1 MNTTIMDNSSL
12 FKMRERVFE
21 VLEIYLDREKN
32 IGIATFDSALV
43 NVLELFI
50 NRYEFSSYDTEEIM
64 NYCEFQYNRKHGI
77 KAEL

>member
-1 MNTTIMDNSSL
+1 MDNSSL

-50 NRYEFSSYDTEEIM
+50 NRYEFSVYDSDKIM
-64 NYCEFQYNRKHGI
+64 DYCEFQYRQKYGI